1 MKHFVTRSRELGL
14 GLGRGAVRWPLNR
27 RQINAS
33 NLARTVLVFIAL
45 TAIGCAPDKQAD
57 APAARSLG
65 AYASVGN
72 GTVSSYADFDK
83 SGAPTAIGIVFQASA
98 LEGLPTAH
106 SDGHHCFDRNKDG
119 KIDAQAE
126 CFGSH
131 EWIIPLPSEV
141 ARRSEIPFK
150 WVGLNWNPAGHIPP
164 GVYDLPHF
172 DVHFY
177 IEPIEK
183 VLAVQPGPCGP
194 EFVRCDQF
202 ELATKP
208 VPPNYMHPDF
218 KNVGAVAPAMGNHL
232 IDQTSP
238 EFHGNK
244 FTRTWIYGVYD
255 GRVTFY
261 EEMVARDYLLSQPT
275 TCFALKSPSAVAIRG
290 YYPTQ
295 SCIRYLAQVNE
306 YTVSMEGF
314 TLREASAPE
323 PIPVELNMTQPTS
336 SQ

>member
-1 MKHFVTRSRELGL
+1 MKYFVIGSKGL
-14 GLGRGAVRWPLNR
+14 GLGSSRDAIRSPVTH
-27 RQINAS
+27 RQLKES
-33 NLARTVLVFIAL
+33 MLRKTVLLFTSL
-45 TAIGCAPDKQAD
+45 AIMGCSDNKQASVST
-57 APAARSLG
+57 ARSLG
-65 AYASVGN
+65 ANSNVGN
-72 GTVSSYADFDK
+72 GTVSSYAEFDK
-83 SGAPTAIGIVFQASA
+83 NGAPRAIGIVFPASA
-98 LEGLPTAH
+98 LDGLPTAY

-119 KIDAQAE
+119 NVDRQTE
-126 CFGSH
+126 CVATH
-131 EWIIPLPSEV
+131 EWVIPLSTEA

-150 WVGLNWNPAGHIPP
+150 WVGLNWNPRGHIPP

-183 VLAVQPGPCGP
+183 VFAVEPGPCGP

-208 VPPNYMHPDF
+208 LPPNYVNPDF

-232 IDQTSP
+232 IDQTGP
-238 EFHGNK
+238 EFNGKK

-261 EEMVARDYLLSQPT
+261 EEMVTRDYLLSRPNA
-275 TCFALKSPSAVAIRG
+275 CFPLKSPAAVGVRG

-295 SCIRYLAQVNE
+295 SCIRYLAQANE

-314 TLREASAPE
+314 ALREASAPE
-323 PIPVELNMTQPTS
+323 PIPVGR
-336 SQ
+336 

>member
-1 MKHFVTRSRELGL
+1 MKHFVIGSKELGL
-14 GLGRGAVRWPLNR
+14 GSSRAVVRPPATR
-27 RQINAS
+27 RRLAES
-33 NLARTVLVFIAL
+33 NLRKTFLLFAML
-45 TAIGCAPDKQAD
+45 AILGCTDNKQAGLSTG
-57 APAARSLG
+57 RSLG
-65 AYASVGN
+65 AISSVGN
-72 GTVSSYADFDK
+72 GMVSSYAEFDK
-83 SGAPTAIGIVFQASA
+83 NGAPKAIGIVFQDSV
-98 LEGLPTAH
+98 LEGLPSAP

-119 KIDAQAE
+119 KIDAEAE
-126 CFGSH
+126 CVATH
-131 EWIIPLPSEV
+131 EWVIPLPSEA

-150 WVGLNWNPAGHIPP
+150 WVGLNWNPHGHIPP

-183 VLAVQPGPCGP
+183 VFAVESGPCGP

-208 VPPNYMHPDF
+208 LPSNYMNPDF

-238 EFHGNK
+238 EFNGKK

-255 GRVTFY
+255 GRATFY
-261 EEMVARDYLLSQPT
+261 EEMLTRDYLLSQPT
-275 TCFALKSPSAVAIRG
+275 ACFPIKPVAAVGVKG
-290 YYPTQ
+290 YYPAQ
-295 SCIRYLAQVNE
+295 SCIRYNSQAKE

-314 TLREASAPE
+314 TLREASAAE
-323 PIPVELNMTQPTS
+323 PVRVEH
-336 SQ
+336 